1 MEAALLERFETAI
14 DDLGNIDSK
23 ELKRLMDIAST
34 LLKQIDR
41 PISVAALMFSI
52 VEVATTENFSAE
64 ISGYA

>member
-23 ELKRLMDIAST
+23 ELKRLMDIASE

>member
-1 MEAALLERFETAI
+1 MLERFETAI

-23 ELKRLMDIAST
+23 ELKRLMDIASA
-34 LLKQIDR
+34 LLKQIDQ

>member
-52 VEVATTENFSAE
+52 VEVATTENFNAE

>member
-1 MEAALLERFETAI
+1 VEAALLERFETAI

-52 VEVATTENFSAE
+52 VEVATTENFNAE